1 MLKKGGKKLEYVIAI
16 GYMETVLLEMKD
28 KKEKVTMKSLE
39 NKLNKLL
46 DRDKEIIIA
55 YAKVALDNI
64 NHSANKITVR
74 EMEAQIQNL
83 KDLYT
88 IEKLIEKAKTL

>member
-1 MLKKGGKKLEYVIAI
+1 MEYVIAI

-55 YAKVALDNI
+55 YVKVALDNI
-64 NHSANKITVR
+64 NHSANKITVK

-88 IEKLIEKAKTL
+88 IEKLIEKSKTL

>member
-46 DRDKEIIIA
+46 DKDKEIIIA

-74 EMEAQIQNL
+74 EMETQIQNL

>member
-1 MLKKGGKKLEYVIAI
+1 MEYVIAI

-46 DRDKEIIIA
+46 DKDKEIIIA

-74 EMEAQIQNL
+74 EMETQIQNL